1 MKMVSLGQKYD
12 GPETVA
18 SGGGEYFPN
27 LYLDKKQIEA
37 LELGADRVGAEM
49 MMIAKVKLSSISESQ
64 GGHRSMSFDIVEACF
79 KPKEED
85 KDHSSILFPNG

>member
-27 LYLDKKQIEA
+27 LYLDKKQIDA
-37 LELGADRVGAEM
+37 LDLDNARVGTDM
-49 MMIAKVKLSSISESQ
+49 QMIAKARVASISESKD
-64 GGHRSMSFDIVEACF
+64 GHRSMSFEIVEACI
-79 KPKEED
+79 KPEEAKAD
-85 KDHSSILFPNG
+85 AAKTLFPNG